1 MDPGVLDTPLPLPQ
15 PLPFFPL
22 DGKLVLLYV
31 LSQTILLSGNDVILS
46 GAPEI

>member
-22 DGKLVLLYV
+22 DGNLVLLYV